1 MLLNL
6 YKYYIESTKRLIF
19 LFIAYSVIQVVLIL
33 DGSYTS
39 TAIINSLIITV
50 LYTLFNKNNRHLLSS
65 LPVSREKMFF
75 ADYLA
80 LLSILVLSNI
90 IIVTIYSALGT
101 MLTNPNL
108 NTPLNII
115 LGISFLAIA
124 NSLVLKCSYDYFA
137 RLGTKGKIITTSIV
151 AFAFVIVTFFIIA
164 ISDVFKSTA
173 DIFFYGLGIV
183 ILLIIFLVTKSY
195 CQRLDL

>member
-6 YKYYIESTKRLIF
+6 YKYYIESTKRLILVF
-19 LFIAYSVIQVVLIL
+19 LVYSIVQVVLIL

-39 TAIINSLIITV
+39 TAIINSLIITG
-50 LYTLFNKNNRHLLSS
+50 LYTVFNKNNRHLLSS
-65 LPVSREKMFF
+65 LPICREKMFF

-80 LLSILVLSNI
+80 LLSILMLSNI
-90 IIVTIYSALGT
+90 IIVTMYYGLGA
-101 MLTNPNL
+101 MLNNPNF

-151 AFAFVIVTFFIIA
+151 AIVFVLVTFFIIA
-164 ISDVFKSTA
+164 ISDFFQSTA
-173 DIFFYGLGIV
+173 DIFFYALGIV

-195 CQRLDL
+195 YLRLDL